1 MLIKAKFLANQN
13 TMMKMMMMM
22 MMMMMNCFCG
32 IVE

>member
-22 MMMMMNCFCG
+22 MMMNCFCG

>member
-22 MMMMMNCFCG
+22 MTMNCFCG

>member
-22 MMMMMNCFCG
+22 MMMMNCFCG